1 MWKRVKS
8 DPILTPSTEINSKW
22 ISNLN
27 VRTKTIQLTTEI
39 SHLCDFGLDNDFLAK
54 YQKMKQKQRVWNS
67 LKCRTFHLLKNTI
80 KKLKTQPKEWMK
92 IRTNHIS
99 KRFISRI
106 YEEYL
111 KLNNICS
118 NMDGSREYHTK

>member
-1 MWKRVKS
+1 MWKKVKS

-54 YQKMKQKQRVWNS
+54 YQKHETEAKS
-67 LKCRTFHLLKNTI
+67 LEFI
-80 KKLKTQPKEWMK
+80 KM
-92 IRTNHIS
+92 
-99 KRFISRI
+99 
-106 YEEYL
+106 
-111 KLNNICS
+111 
-118 NMDGSREYHTK
+118 